1 MSVVINPVSAAKKPT
16 RVQAPVVPP
25 AEVWD
30 LESPARR
37 PACARAV
44 RTIDVGDR
52 TSERSVKRSR
62 RNADAAGSSF
72 EMRRE
77 NRESVLLGAVLTA
90 ALIIGSA
97 VGGAFSSGDEVP
109 MSKVAY
115 SASVGAEH

>member
-1 MSVVINPVSAAKKPT
+1 
-16 RVQAPVVPP
+16 
-25 AEVWD
+25 
-30 LESPARR
+30 
-37 PACARAV
+37 
-44 RTIDVGDR
+44 
-52 TSERSVKRSR
+52 
-62 RNADAAGSSF
+62 
-72 EMRRE
+72 MRRE